1 MELELVL
8 VPPDRPIVPEK
19 VEKGFQKSYS
29 HKCDSEYFVMSGIAL
44 GNRRTNRN
52 QVMEICCF
60 FLPISRLQLLL
71 CISRDFFHSDLLVG
85 SLFIARKLLQLL
97 IIGKQR

>member
-1 MELELVL
+1 M
-8 VPPDRPIVPEK
+8 
-19 VEKGFQKSYS
+19 EKGFQKNT

-60 FLPISRLQLLL
+60 FFANFQIATPAMYQQGL
-71 CISRDFFHSDLLVG
+71 FHSDLLVG